1 MRGGA
6 LILTLTELT
15 AVLRDYAASA
25 ISLEVVHE
33 RLRPVL
39 LDDPLDITLADAAPW
54 DAAPHDERL
63 FWRLVYLVESDGE
76 DSASLRETISRII
89 ESLDRTSSA
98 EITHELLPILLDQ
111 NRLCIVVTKHR
122 AGIIS
127 RTGFLSVLA
136 ECGYPDHIKLWL
148 QSASH
153 DALGRLCDQLASYE
167 YDLVAANFEVPPA

>member
-1 MRGGA
+1 
-6 LILTLTELT
+6 
-15 AVLRDYAASA
+15 LRDYAASA

-39 LDDPLDITLADAAPW
+39 LEDPLDITLTDAAPW
-54 DAAPHDERL
+54 DAAPHDTRL
-63 FWRLVYLVESDGE
+63 FWRVVYLIETEAE
-76 DSASLRETISRII
+76 DTASLREAMSRIV
-89 ESLDRTSSA
+89 ECLARTSSS
-98 EITHELLPILLDQ
+98 ELTHELLPMLLDQ
-111 NRLCIVVTKHR
+111 SRLCTVISKHR

-153 DALGRLCDQLASYE
+153 DALGLLCGRMEAHQ
-167 YDLVAANFEVPPA
+167 YDVVAQSFETPPG

>member
-1 MRGGA
+1 MKRQRWMVRRQPVGHPAAQRRWDRAYQLLLQATAAPTGKS
-6 LILTLTELT
+6 TL
-15 AVLRDYAASA
+15 
-25 ISLEVVHE
+25 
-33 RLRPVL
+33 P
-39 LDDPLDITLADAAPW
+39 AAPW

-111 NRLCIVVTKHR
+111 NRLCIVVTKHS

-148 QSASH
+148 QSASL
-153 DALGRLCDQLASYE
+153 DALGRLCDQLASSE
-167 YDLVAANFEVPPA
+167 YDLVAASFEVPPA